1 MLRDVTIDPNTDSPA
16 LLGLEIKKLENILQH
31 ATKTSIEGHK
41 NHAGN
46 KKPRG
51 RGKLNREISEA
62 SQKSRAIHM
71 KIRESSHPSN
81 ELKEEQKKA
90 KKD

>member
-1 MLRDVTIDPNTDSPA
+1 MLTDVTIDLNTDSTA
-16 LLGLEIKKLENILQH
+16 VLGLEIKKLKNILQH

-41 NHAGN
+41 SHAGT

-51 RGKLNREISEA
+51 RGKWNSEISEA
-62 SQKSRAIHM
+62 SQKSRAIH
-71 KIRESSHPSN
+71 KEIRESSHPSN
-81 ELKEEQKKA
+81 ELKEEQKRA